1 MAPHF
6 HLGWFRFPRRPRLQY
21 GLKSLLLAMLFVCLA
36 LGWYVERVR
45 RQQQGVAALTG
56 AGAYVYYGES
66 DDDPFAAES
75 VIEEPTT
82 WSEWLEF
89 HTPRQLRDALGID
102 FFRRVNGVQ
111 IDVGGADPLVLSR
124 LRDLAAIHN
133 LMLDGPLD
141 DDLVHVE
148 NLHSL
153 TDLDLQN
160 SHITDAG
167 LVHLAGLQQ
176 LERLILG
183 GTKIADAGLAHL
195 ASLHK
200 LTYLD
205 LHRTDISDAGIAH
218 LADMLNL
225 EALDLSGTR
234 ITDAGLSGLSRLR
247 RLTDLNLSDTAVGD
261 AGLRVVGAMPQLEF
275 LNLQRTMVTDDGLTA
290 LCSLASLNDIR
301 LSTTAITDKSVA
313 ILEKLSSLAHVRI
326 DGTAVTPARAEALRR
341 GRSVGIFYASPLNF
355 SVDALTHN
363 RIQLLMRVGR
373 WSDALRETG
382 NYQYARFDYPDVLFN
397 CGRCRA
403 EMGQWDEAEREY
415 REALDE
421 LAATPSEEH
430 EYADVPWH
438 EISAWPRLAER
449 LGRAFP
455 DCYWRWIASARRAVL
470 AGQWSIAIDDYARA
484 TKCRHPTDPNCDFE
498 YALSRLLAGD
508 FDEQRRV
515 CRQFFEAD
523 QRLLAQIAFADVRRD
538 WEVATHLGILAPQG
552 EVDASLINAWRRDRA
567 SSCWARAG
575 LETLALCRA
584 AMFAESLRSEPP
596 YYDNKTG
603 RYWFARALAQHH
615 LGEESEARQSL
626 ARGTRWLDRRLRG
639 DRVSR
644 CYRDAPVLLEAEILR
659 REARRLIV
667 SASE

>member
-6 HLGWFRFPRRPRLQY
+6 HLAWFRFPRRPRLQY
-21 GLKSLLLAMLFVCLA
+21 GLKSLLLAMVCVCLT

-45 RQQQGVAALTG
+45 RQQQAVAALTG

-66 DDDPFAAES
+66 DDPFAAES

-102 FFRRVNGVQ
+102 FFRRVNGVS
-111 IDVGGADPLVLSR
+111 IDVGGADSPVLGR
-124 LRDLAAIHN
+124 LPDLASMRH
-133 LMLDGPLD
+133 LELYQPLDGDFVYVGGLS
-141 DDLVHVE
+141 
-148 NLHSL
+148 SL
-153 TDLDLQN
+153 TDLEVLN
-160 SHITDAG
+160 PHITDAG
-167 LVHLAGLQQ
+167 LVHLAGLLQ
-176 LERLILG
+176 LERLILRDA
-183 GTKIADAGLAHL
+183 KITDAGLAHL
-195 ASLHK
+195 AGLRK
-200 LTYLD
+200 LAYLD
-205 LHRTDISDAGIAH
+205 LRGTDVGDAGIAQ
-218 LADMLNL
+218 LANMLDL
-225 EALDLSGTR
+225 EGLDLSGTR
-234 ITDAGLSGLSRLR
+234 ITDAGLSRLSRLR
-247 RLTDLNLSDTAVGD
+247 RLKKLDLSDTAVGD
-261 AGLRVVGAMPQLEF
+261 AGLRVIANMPQLEF
-275 LNLQRTMVTDDGLTA
+275 LNLQRTMVTDNGLTP
-290 LCSLASLNDIR
+290 LRSLASLREIR

-313 ILEKLSSLAHVRI
+313 ILEKLASMTCVHI
-326 DGTAVTPARAEALRR
+326 DGTTVTRERAESLRR
-341 GRSVGIFYASPLNF
+341 GRSVEIFYASPLNF
-355 SVDALTHN
+355 SADALTHN

-373 WSDALRETG
+373 WSDALREIG

-397 CGRCRA
+397 RGRCRA

-430 EYADVPWH
+430 EYADDPWH

-449 LGRAFP
+449 IGRAFP
-455 DCYWRWIASARRAVL
+455 DCYWRWMASARRAVL

-508 FDEQRRV
+508 SDEQRRV
-515 CRQFFEAD
+515 CRQFLEAD

-538 WEVATHLGILAPQG
+538 WEVATHLSLLAPQG
-552 EVDASLINAWRRDRA
+552 EVDVSLIKAWHGDRA

-575 LETLALCRA
+575 LQTLALCRA
-584 AMFAESLRSEPP
+584 AMFAEALKSEPP
-596 YYDNKTG
+596 YNDNQTG

-615 LGEESEARQSL
+615 LGEESESRQSL

-644 CYRDAPVLLEAEILR
+644 FHRDAPILLEAEILR